1 MQAIRSQWNRS
12 VPLADEITDR
22 WERARAVGFGA
33 GASVYDSCLILG
45 DVTVGEGTWIGP
57 FTVLD
62 GSGGLTIGNTC
73 SISAGVQIYTHDS
86 VKWALS
92 GGRAE
97 YEHAAVEIGDCTYIG
112 PMTIV
117 TKGVRIGNHCVVGAN
132 SIVDKDLPDNS
143 IAYGSTCR
151 IVGRVLLKPDG
162 GIELEY
168 TDKASAPA

>member
-1 MQAIRSQWNRS
+1 